1 MSHCGSVLTCEKAVK
16 TLYKGKKVLRIS
28 KSIKQQTKNNHTKN
42 DDPQI
47 PQPDLRFA
55 SGNSE
60 ANSQRQTKTQKRGQ
74 SPNKNTHRIDLQSD
88 AVAKALHHTQ
98 KHAKDELCIAAAQ
111 ADMKTP
117 ARNLTQA

>member
-1 MSHCGSVLTCEKAVK
+1 MQ
-16 TLYKGKKVLRIS
+16 ID
-28 KSIKQQTKNNHTKN
+28 KQQTKNNHTKN

-88 AVAKALHHTQ
+88 AVANPLHHNQ
-98 KHAKDELCIAAAQ
+98 KHAKNKLCIAAVQ
-111 ADMKTP
+111 ADMKTL